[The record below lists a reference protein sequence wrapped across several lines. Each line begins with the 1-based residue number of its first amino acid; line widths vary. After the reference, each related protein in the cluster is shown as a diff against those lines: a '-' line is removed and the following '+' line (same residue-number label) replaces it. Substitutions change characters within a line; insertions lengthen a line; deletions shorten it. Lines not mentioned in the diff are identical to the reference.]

1 MKIIEIIH
9 KKYKKYCEKKIEKSF
24 KSCGEGVVID
34 EGVSVI
40 NPENI
45 SVGDHVHLRR
55 GCMLYAQGN
64 TSGDN
69 KEKQPYI
76 SIGNNT
82 HIKENAVLNTYGGHI
97 VLGENVNIG
106 QGTVLYGQGGIDVG
120 NDSGIAP
127 LSLVVAS
134 NHTYNQDGVPFR
146 MQGETKKGIKIG
158 CNVWCAGKVVV
169 CDGVEIGDNVV
180 VGAGSVVRKNIPDN
194 AIVIGNPAQIAY
206 IRE

>member
-1 MKIIEIIH
+1 MKIMEIIH
-9 KKYKKYCEKKIEKSF
+9 KKYKKYYEKKIKKSL
-24 KSCGEGVVID
+24 KYCGKGVIID
-34 EGVSVI
+34 ESVSVI
-40 NPENI
+40 HPENI
-45 SVGDHVHLRR
+45 SVGDNVHLRC
-55 GCMLYAQGN
+55 GCMLYAQAN

-69 KEKQPYI
+69 KEEHPYI
-76 SIGNNT
+76 IIGNNT

-134 NHTYNQDGVPFR
+134 NHSYNQDDIPFR

-158 CNVWCAGKVVV
+158 HNVWCAGKVVV
-169 CDGVEIGDNVV
+169 CDGVEIGDNAV
-180 VGAGSVVRKNIPDN
+180 VGAGSVVRKNIPNN

>member
-1 MKIIEIIH
+1 MKIIEIILRR
-9 KKYKKYCEKKIEKSF
+9 YKKYCDKKLKKSF

-45 SVGDHVHLRR
+45 SIGDNVHLRR
-55 GCMLYAQGN
+55 GCMLYAQDS
-64 TSGDN
+64 TSSDN
-69 KEKQPYI
+69 KETPPFI

-106 QGTVLYGQGGIDVG
+106 QGTVLYGQGGIDIG

-134 NHTYNQDGVPFR
+134 NHIYDQEGIPFR

-158 CNVWCAGKVVV
+158 CNVWCAGKVVI

-194 AIVIGNPAQIAY
+194 AVVLGNPAQIAY